1 MVYFCLYGLIENTLD
16 KVLSSKVT
24 KVAFFPVELTSVGG
38 AGNIIV
44 MGDRGRYEP
53 SLEYSHSDWKKSSSN
68 DIYQADRARFD
79 AEKVRGE
86 AGILIEDRYSR

>member
-1 MVYFCLYGLIENTLD
+1 MPFFQ
-16 KVLSSKVT
+16 LSSYLWQQEEE
-24 KVAFFPVELTSVGG
+24 P
-38 AGNIIV
+38 GNIIV
-44 MGDRGRYEP
+44 MEGRGRYQP

>member
-1 MVYFCLYGLIENTLD
+1 MEG
-16 KVLSSKVT
+16 
-24 KVAFFPVELTSVGG
+24 
-38 AGNIIV
+38 
-44 MGDRGRYEP
+44 RGRYQP
-53 SLEYSHSDWKKSSSN
+53 SLEYSHTDWKKSSSN

>member
-1 MVYFCLYGLIENTLD
+1 MEGVGNTL
-16 KVLSSKVT
+16 
-24 KVAFFPVELTSVGG
+24 
-38 AGNIIV
+38 V
-44 MGDRGRYEP
+44 MGGRGRHEP

>member
-1 MVYFCLYGLIENTLD
+1 MM
-16 KVLSSKVT
+16 
-24 KVAFFPVELTSVGG
+24 GG
-38 AGNIIV
+38 
-44 MGDRGRYEP
+44 RGRYEP

-86 AGILIEDRYSR
+86 AGILIEDRYCR